1 MTHIPSV
8 NLCEKNSCFV
18 LWGPNLSFWLLVF
31 LMPTFW
37 KKKKKRSKV
46 KKKHGDFEHNQTR
59 RHRRTAPEP
68 PQIRTPPPPNDDVT
82 RSQWWRHKKNLPCR
96 HRRRRKRT
104 AHNTWLG
111 LLWTNALESGNWKKK
126 KLKTGIHQDSFIRT
140 QQLDVHLV
148 CRRRRKKNPK
158 SWRVDVKTYISHSF
172 FDWVTAPLHYHSHTI
187 DFFPSPQF

>member
-46 KKKHGDFEHNQTR
+46 KKKKTR
-59 RHRRTAPEP
+59 WFWAQPDAS
-68 PQIRTPPPPNDDVT
+68 PPPHSTWTPANPDPP
-82 RSQWWRHKKNLPCR
+82 SPEWWRHKVTMVTSQKKPTLPPPPPPEKNSSQHLAGPVVNECSWIW
-96 HRRRRKRT
+96 K
-104 AHNTWLG
+104 L
-111 LLWTNALESGNWKKK
+111 KKK
-126 KLKTGIHQDSFIRT
+126 KIENRNSSGQLLIRT

-148 CRRRRKKNPK
+148 CRRRRKKTPK

-172 FDWVTAPLHYHSHTI
+172 STG
-187 DFFPSPQF
+187 